1 METIL
6 VTGGTGF
13 LAGWV
18 IRRLLEKGYGV
29 RTTVRSENKVS
40 SVISMLEH
48 EGVSIQNLSFAFA
61 DLTKAYGWDK
71 AMEGID
77 KAVHVAS
84 PLGGNN
90 HENPEL
96 IPIAE
101 NGVKNVLILL

>member
-1 METIL
+1 
-6 VTGGTGF
+6 
-13 LAGWV
+13 
-18 IRRLLEKGYGV
+18 
-29 RTTVRSENKVS
+29 
-40 SVISMLEH
+40 MLEH

-61 DLTKAYGWDK
+61 DLTKADGWDK

-101 NGVKNVLILL
+101 SGVKNVFSAAISAGKLFAEKVWGITMILQRQSVFLVGHLALQGKLCLIQQRI